1 MLSALVPAQDV
12 PPRAGIPANLPNR
25 GHFCPWPLQM
35 LCWAIF
41 VCDVNLGYKSER
53 NLLPWGK
60 KHTVQSLWKFYLWSI
75 SQNYKKVSDMRGNF
89 RPLKIKIYSN
99 LLFFFCPSFFPLF
112 SCKWI
117 RTLIFVFLLP
127 LYWVQIYVLICV
139 LFRNIYI
146 KVSLLWNTVQNT
158 IVC

>member
-1 MLSALVPAQDV
+1 MFRTIADEAHGKLSYMLSALVPAQDV

-117 RTLIFVFLLP
+117 RTLIFFSYYHFTEFKYMCWFVF
-127 LYWVQIYVLICV
+127 Y
-139 LFRNIYI
+139 F
-146 KVSLLWNTVQNT
+146 T
-158 IVC
+158 IFI